1 MYLLDERLLF
11 PEVTHADKE
20 GLLAIGGDL
29 SPERLLL
36 AYKNGIFPWF
46 NEGSPILWWSPDPRM
61 VLFPEEVKISK
72 SMKQLIKKK
81 PFRITWNTR
90 FKEVLHQCST
100 IDRKDQDGTWITA
113 DMKKAY
119 MQLHKMGV
127 AKSLEVWEDDKLV
140 GGLYGIDLGQVFC
153 GESMFSK
160 VSNASK
166 YAFIH
171 LAQVLNEKGY
181 QLIDC
186 QVYNSHLAS
195 LGAREISRNKFMDL
209 LGDANGKT
217 NRGPDR
223 S

>member
-46 NEGSPILWWSPDPRM
+46 NDGSPILWWSPDPRM

-127 AKSLEVWEDDKLV
+127 AKSLEVWEDDELV

-209 LGDANGKT
+209 LRDANGKT